1 MVTMLK
7 KTILCV
13 DDETDI
19 LELFRDELQECGH
32 CVLEATNVKD
42 ALALFGQNQV
52 DCVISDIR
60 MPGEDGLELAKKIKA
75 QKKDVPVFLV
85 TGFSDY
91 TSEELGQIG
100 VDAVIFKPFDL
111 EEVISMIRGV
121 VEEEESQ

>member
-1 MVTMLK
+1 MVLCSK
-7 KTILCV
+7 KLFCV
-13 DDETDI
+13 YDETDI

-32 CVLEATNVKD
+32 CVLEATNVSD
-42 ALALFGQNQV
+42 ALKLFGENQV

-60 MPGEDGLELAKKIKA
+60 MPGEDGIELAKKIKA
-75 QKKDVPVFLV
+75 QKKDIPVFLV

-91 TSEELGQIG
+91 TSEELGQVG

-121 VEEEESQ
+121 VEDEKESQ

>member
-1 MVTMLK
+1 MLK

-19 LELFRDELQECGH
+19 LELFREELQECGH
-32 CVLEATNVKD
+32 RVLEATNTRD
-42 ALALFGQNQV
+42 ALKLFDENQV

-60 MPGEDGLELAKKIKA
+60 MPGEDGIELAKKIKG
-75 QKKDVPVFLV
+75 QKSDVPVLLV
-85 TGFSDY
+85 TGFADY

-111 EEVISMIRGV
+111 EEVITMVRGII
-121 VEEEESQ
+121 EDSA